1 MKKSFVTLL
10 LCLLTAVVF
19 ACPVCE
25 RNKPKVLQGIT
36 HGTGPNSNW
45 DYVIVIVVAII
56 AVFTLFY
63 SVKWLIRPNE
73 NNTDHIKF
81 SILKEE

>member
-1 MKKSFVTLL
+1 MKKLILILFLVNLQI
-10 LCLLTAVVF
+10 AAI

-36 HGTGPNSNW
+36 HGAGPESTW
-45 DYVIVIVVAII
+45 EYGIVVFIAII
-56 AVFTLFY
+56 ALLTLFY

-73 NNTDHIKF
+73 SNKEHIKF
-81 SILKEE
+81 SILNN